1 VRRRYCSGARQ
12 ACGFRFWNWGMKRE
26 WEMHFLSGSPGFLE
40 TAALAALALIIIL
53 LGFSVICLVILLRGK
68 RGVDFAALIARL
80 DLLDK
85 GLDRCERSSRDEIA
99 RNREESTL
107 VARQGREETAN
118 ALKSYG
124 DSLQAN
130 MTNIAGLQ
138 KDQLETFAGQL
149 SMLTQTNEKRLD
161 MMRETIEQRLQAVH
175 QESARQLSALR
186 DDSSANSKTLR
197 EEVSNSLKNFNDS
210 VLRVMS
216 EVANLQ
222 KNQLDIF
229 SERLAR
235 LTETNEQ
242 KLGEARETLEQRL
255 TLLQSENSKKLDQ
268 LREESNSG
276 SRILKEEVAAALK
289 NFNDSVIKGMSEMAT
304 LQKEQFEAFTVRL
317 GRLTESNENRLD
329 ALRNAIDGKLKQI
342 QEDNAKQLEQM
353 RATVDEKLQGT
364 LEKRLGESFKQV
376 SERLEQVH
384 KGLGEM
390 QVLATGV
397 GDLKRVLTN
406 VKTRGIWGEIQ
417 LETLLEQ
424 ILTPD
429 QFERNVKTKENSAES
444 VEFAVKLPGRG
455 EQDGRE
461 VVWLPI
467 DAKFPIEDYQRLV
480 DAQEISDLA
489 ASEQAGKMLSA
500 TIKNCAKTICEKYLN
515 PPATTDFGI
524 MFLPTEGLYA
534 EVIRRTWLVES
545 LQRECR
551 VIVAGPTTLAALLN
565 SLQMGF
571 RTLAIQKRSS
581 EVWKL
586 LGAVKTEFGKFGTT
600 LDGVKKKLDQAANT
614 MDDAAKRS
622 RSIERKLRNVQELP
636 SEEAHVM
643 LAENDSEGEPEEI
656 N

>member
-1 VRRRYCSGARQ
+1 MQFV
-12 ACGFRFWNWGMKRE
+12 
-26 WEMHFLSGSPGFLE
+26 SGSPGV
-40 TAALAALALIIIL
+40 LATPLLWAVALIIVV
-53 LGFSVICLVILLRGK
+53 LGLSVIFLLILLRGK
-68 RGVDFAALIARL
+68 SGGNFTALAARL

-85 GLDRCERSSRDEIA
+85 SVERCERSLRDEIA
-99 RNREESTL
+99 RNREEATL

-118 ALKSYG
+118 ALKASG

-130 MTNIAGLQ
+130 MANIAGLQ
-138 KDQLETFAGQL
+138 KDQL
-149 SMLTQTNEKRLD
+149 
-161 MMRETIEQRLQAVH
+161 
-175 QESARQLSALR
+175 
-186 DDSSANSKTLR
+186 
-197 EEVSNSLKNFNDS
+197 
-210 VLRVMS
+210 
-216 EVANLQ
+216 
-222 KNQLDIF
+222 
-229 SERLAR
+229 
-235 LTETNEQ
+235 
-242 KLGEARETLEQRL
+242 
-255 TLLQSENSKKLDQ
+255 
-268 LREESNSG
+268 
-276 SRILKEEVAAALK
+276 
-289 NFNDSVIKGMSEMAT
+289 
-304 LQKEQFEAFTVRL
+304 EAFTVRL

-329 ALRNAIDGKLKQI
+329 ALRNVIDGKLKQI

-376 SERLEQVH
+376 SERLELVH

-390 QVLATGV
+390 QSLATGV

-406 VKTRGIWGEIQ
+406 VKTRGVWGEIQ

-429 QFERNVKTKENSAES
+429 QFERNVHTKENSAES

-467 DAKFPIEDYQRLV
+467 DAKFPMEDYQRLV
-480 DAQEISDLA
+480 DAQEISDP
-489 ASEQAGKMLSA
+489 ASAEQAGKMLSA

-534 EVIRRTWLVES
+534 EVIRRTWLVET

-581 EVWKL
+581 EVWKI
-586 LGAVKTEFGKFGTT
+586 LGAVKTEFGKFGIT

-622 RSIERKLRNVQELP
+622 RAIERRLRNVEELP
-636 SEEAHVM
+636 SEEAGAL
-643 LAENDSEGEPEEI
+643 LAQNDSGVEPGDY
-656 N
+656 

>member
-1 VRRRYCSGARQ
+1 MQ
-12 ACGFRFWNWGMKRE
+12 
-26 WEMHFLSGSPGFLE
+26 LSGSAELFQTAFLS
-40 TAALAALALIIIL
+40 ALVIIVVL
-53 LGFSVICLVILLRGK
+53 LGFSVISLLILLRRS
-68 RGVDFAALIARL
+68 RGRDLSFRL
-80 DLLDK
+80 DSVDK
-85 GLDRCERSSRDEIA
+85 CLDRCERSLRDEIA
-99 RNREESTL
+99 KNREEATL

-118 ALKSYG
+118 SLKSFG
-124 DSLQAN
+124 DSLQTS

-138 KDQLETFAGQL
+138 KEQLETFAGHL
-149 SMLTQTNEKRLD
+149 SVLTQTNEQKLD
-161 MMRETIEQRLQAVH
+161 RMRETIEQRLQAVRE
-175 QESARQLSALR
+175 ESVKQLSIVR

-210 VLRVMS
+210 VLRGMS

-229 SERLAR
+229 SERLSK

-242 KLGEARETLEQRL
+242 KLGAARETLEQRL
-255 TLLQSENSKKLDQ
+255 TLLQSENSKKFDQ

-276 SRILKEEVAAALK
+276 SRILKDEVSAALK
-289 NFNDSVIKGMSEMAT
+289 NFNDSVLKGMSGMSS
-304 LQKEQFEAFTVRL
+304 LQKEQMEAFAVRL
-317 GRLTESNENRLD
+317 ARLTESNENRLE

-342 QEDNAKQLEQM
+342 QEDNSRQLEQM

-406 VKTRGIWGEIQ
+406 VKTRGGWGEIQ
-417 LETLLEQ
+417 LGTLLEQ
-424 ILTPD
+424 ILAPD
-429 QFERNVKTKENSAES
+429 QFERDVRTRENSAEA
-444 VEFAVKLPGRG
+444 VEFAIKLPGRG
-455 EQDGRE
+455 DGDCSE

-467 DAKFPIEDYQRLV
+467 DAKFPMEDYQRLV
-480 DAQEISDLA
+480 EAQENCDPA
-489 ASEQAGKMLSA
+489 AAELAGKMLSA

-534 EVIRRTWLVES
+534 EVIRRTPLVES

-571 RTLAIQKRSS
+571 RTLAIQKRSG
-581 EVWKL
+581 EVWDL

-600 LDGVKKKLDQAANT
+600 LEGVKKKLDQAANT

-622 RSIERKLRNVQELP
+622 RAIERKLRNVQELP
-636 SEEAHVM
+636 SEEAEV
-643 LAENDSEGEPEEI
+643 LLVPNNLDPEPEEI

>member
-1 VRRRYCSGARQ
+1 MQ
-12 ACGFRFWNWGMKRE
+12 
-26 WEMHFLSGSPGFLE
+26 FLSGSAELLQ
-40 TAALAALALIIIL
+40 TALLPALAIIIVL
-53 LGFSVICLVILLRGK
+53 LGLNVIFVLVLLRKKGA
-68 RGVDFAALIARL
+68 DFTSLMPRF
-80 DLLDK
+80 DSVDK
-85 GLDRCERSSRDEIA
+85 GVERCERSLRDEVA
-99 RNREESTL
+99 KNREEATL
-107 VARQGREETAN
+107 VARQGREEAGN
-118 ALKSYG
+118 ALKSFG
-124 DSLQAN
+124 DSLQTS

-138 KDQLETFAGQL
+138 KAQLDVFAGQL
-149 SMLTQTNEKRLD
+149 SILTLTNEKKLD
-161 MMRETIEQRLQAVH
+161 SMRETIEH
-175 QESARQLSALR
+175 LS
-186 DDSSANSKTLR
+186 
-197 EEVSNSLKNFNDS
+197 
-210 VLRVMS
+210 
-216 EVANLQ
+216 
-222 KNQLDIF
+222 
-229 SERLAR
+229 
-235 LTETNEQ
+235 
-242 KLGEARETLEQRL
+242 
-255 TLLQSENSKKLDQ
+255 
-268 LREESNSG
+268 
-276 SRILKEEVAAALK
+276 
-289 NFNDSVIKGMSEMAT
+289 
-304 LQKEQFEAFTVRL
+304 
-317 GRLTESNENRLD
+317 ESNEKRLE

-342 QEDNAKQLEQM
+342 QEDNSRQLEQM

-390 QVLATGV
+390 QALATGV

-406 VKTRGIWGEIQ
+406 VKTRGMWGEIQ

-424 ILTPD
+424 ILTPE
-429 QFERNVKTKENSAES
+429 QYERNVQTKENSGEV
-444 VEFAVKLPGRG
+444 VEFAVRLPGRG
-455 EQDGRE
+455 DGDSRE

-480 DAQEISDLA
+480 DAQESGDPGA
-489 ASEQAGKMLSA
+489 AEQSAKMLSA
-500 TIKNCAKTICEKYLN
+500 TIKNCAKTICDKYLN

-600 LDGVKKKLDQAANT
+600 LEGVKKKLDQATNT

-622 RSIERKLRNVQELP
+622 RAIERKLRNVQELP
-636 SEEAHVM
+636 SEEAQV
-643 LAENDSEGEPEEI
+643 LLVANDSEVEPEEI
-656 N
+656 NS

>member
-1 VRRRYCSGARQ
+1 MLPLGSRGGYSKDGAKMQ
-12 ACGFRFWNWGMKRE
+12 
-26 WEMHFLSGSPGFLE
+26 LSGSAEFFQTAFLS
-40 TAALAALALIIIL
+40 ALVIIVVL
-53 LGFSVICLVILLRGK
+53 LGFNIVSVLIMIRRSRG
-68 RGVDFAALIARL
+68 RDLSFRL
-80 DLLDK
+80 DSVDK
-85 GLDRCERSSRDEIA
+85 DLDRCERSLRDEIA
-99 RNREESTL
+99 KNREEATL
-107 VARQGREETAN
+107 VARQGREETGN
-118 ALKSYG
+118 ALKSFG
-124 DSLQAN
+124 DSLQTS

-138 KDQLETFAGQL
+138 KE
-149 SMLTQTNEKRLD
+149 
-161 MMRETIEQRLQAVH
+161 
-175 QESARQLSALR
+175 
-186 DDSSANSKTLR
+186 
-197 EEVSNSLKNFNDS
+197 
-210 VLRVMS
+210 
-216 EVANLQ
+216 
-222 KNQLDIF
+222 QLDIF
-229 SERLAR
+229 SERLSK

-242 KLGEARETLEQRL
+242 KLGAARETLEQRL

-268 LREESNSG
+268 LREESNSS
-276 SRILKEEVAAALK
+276 SRILKDEVSAGLK
-289 NFNDSVIKGMSEMAT
+289 NFNDSVLKGMSGMSS
-304 LQKEQFEAFTVRL
+304 LQKEQMEAFSVRL
-317 GRLTESNENRLD
+317 ARLTESNENRLE

-342 QEDNAKQLEQM
+342 QEDNSRQLEQM

-390 QVLATGV
+390 QSLAAGV

-406 VKTRGIWGEIQ
+406 VKTRGVWGEIQ

-424 ILTPD
+424 ILTPE
-429 QFERNVKTKENSAES
+429 QFERNVQTKENSAEA
-444 VEFAVKLPGRG
+444 VEFAIRLPGRG
-455 EQDGRE
+455 EGDCSE

-480 DAQEISDLA
+480 EAQDNSDPTA
-489 ASEQAGKMLSA
+489 AEQAGKMLSA

-571 RTLAIQKRSS
+571 RTLAIQKRSG
-581 EVWKL
+581 EVWNL

-600 LDGVKKKLDQAANT
+600 LEGVKKKLDQASNT

-622 RSIERKLRNVQELP
+622 RAIERKLRNVQELP
-636 SEEAHVM
+636 SEEAEV
-643 LAENDSEGEPEEI
+643 LLVPNNLDPEPEEI

>member
-1 VRRRYCSGARQ
+1 MQVLSGGAELLQ
-12 ACGFRFWNWGMKRE
+12 TA
-26 WEMHFLSGSPGFLE
+26 FLS
-40 TAALAALALIIIL
+40 ALVIIIVL
-53 LGFSVICLVILLRGK
+53 LCFNVICVLILLRRKGGDFTAFIPRFDSVD
-68 RGVDFAALIARL
+68 RGVE
-80 DLLDK
+80 
-85 GLDRCERSSRDEIA
+85 RCERSLRDEIA
-99 RNREESTL
+99 KNREEATL
-107 VARQGREETAN
+107 VARQGREETGN
-118 ALKSYG
+118 SLKSFG
-124 DSLQAN
+124 DSLQTS
-130 MTNIAGLQ
+130 MTNIAGLL
-138 KDQLETFAGQL
+138 KTELDAFAGQL
-149 SMLTQTNEKRLD
+149 SILRETTEKKLD
-161 MMRETIEQRLQAVH
+161 SMRETIEHRLQAVQ
-175 QESARQLSALR
+175 QESVKQLSMVR
-186 DDSSANSKTLR
+186 DDSSTNSKTLR
-197 EEVSNSLKNFNDS
+197 EEVSSSLKNFNDS
-210 VLRVMS
+210 VLRGMS
-216 EVANLQ
+216 EVASLQ

-229 SERLAR
+229 SERLSK

-242 KLGEARETLEQRL
+242 QLGATRETLEQRL
-255 TLLQSENSKKLDQ
+255 TFLQSENSKKLDQ

-276 SRILKEEVAAALK
+276 SRILKEEVSATLK
-289 NFNDSVIKGMSEMAT
+289 NFNDSVLRGMSGMAT
-304 LQKEQFEAFTVRL
+304 LQKEQIEAFTLRL
-317 GRLTESNENRLD
+317 ARLTESNENRLD
-329 ALRNAIDGKLKQI
+329 ALRNAIDDKLKQI
-342 QEDNAKQLEQM
+342 QEDNSRQLEQM

-390 QVLATGV
+390 QALATGV

-406 VKTRGIWGEIQ
+406 VKTRGVWGEIQ

-429 QFERNVKTKENSAES
+429 QFERNVQTRENSGEV
-444 VEFAVKLPGRG
+444 VEFAVRLPGRG
-455 EQDGRE
+455 DEDSME

-480 DAQEISDLA
+480 DAQENCDVA
-489 ASEQAGKMLSA
+489 AAEQAAKMLSA
-500 TIKNCAKTICEKYLN
+500 TIKNCAKTICDKYIN

-534 EVIRRTWLVES
+534 EVIRRTWLVEI

-622 RSIERKLRNVQELP
+622 RAIERKLRNVQELP
-636 SEEAHVM
+636 SEEAQV
-643 LAENDSEGEPEEI
+643 LLGPNNSEPEPEEI

>member
-1 VRRRYCSGARQ
+1 MQ
-12 ACGFRFWNWGMKRE
+12 
-26 WEMHFLSGSPGFLE
+26 FLSGGAELLQTAFLS
-40 TAALAALALIIIL
+40 AVVIIIVL
-53 LGFSVICLVILLRGK
+53 LGFNLICVLILLRRKG
-68 RGVDFAALIARL
+68 GDFASFIPRF
-80 DLLDK
+80 DSVDK
-85 GLDRCERSSRDEIA
+85 GVERCERSSREEIA
-99 RNREESTL
+99 KNREEATL
-107 VARQGREETAN
+107 VARQGREETGN
-118 ALKSYG
+118 ALKSFG
-124 DSLQAN
+124 DSLQTS
-130 MTNIAGLQ
+130 MTNIAGLL
-138 KDQLETFAGQL
+138 KAQLDAFAGQL
-149 SMLTQTNEKRLD
+149 SILTEATEKKLD
-161 MMRETIEQRLQAVH
+161 SMRETIEHRLQAVQ
-175 QESARQLSALR
+175 QESLKQLSMVR

-197 EEVSNSLKNFNDS
+197 EEISN
-210 VLRVMS
+210 M
-216 EVANLQ
+216 
-222 KNQLDIF
+222 
-229 SERLAR
+229 AR
-235 LTETNEQ
+235 Q
-242 KLGEARETLEQRL
+242 
-255 TLLQSENSKKLDQ
+255 
-268 LREESNSG
+268 
-276 SRILKEEVAAALK
+276 
-289 NFNDSVIKGMSEMAT
+289 
-304 LQKEQFEAFTVRL
+304 QKEQIEAFTVRL
-317 GRLTESNENRLD
+317 GRLTESNETRLE
-329 ALRNAIDGKLKQI
+329 ALRNAIDVKLKQI
-342 QEDNAKQLEQM
+342 QEDNSRQLEQM

-390 QVLATGV
+390 QALAAGV

-406 VKTRGIWGEIQ
+406 VKTRGVWGEIQ

-429 QFERNVKTKENSAES
+429 QFERDVQTRENSGER
-444 VEFAVKLPGRG
+444 VEFAIKLPGRG
-455 EQDGRE
+455 DGDSTE

-480 DAQEISDLA
+480 DAQENSDLTA
-489 ASEQAGKMLSA
+489 AEQAAKMLSA
-500 TIKNCAKTICEKYLN
+500 TIKNCAKTICDKYLN

-614 MDDAAKRS
+614 MDEAAKRS
-622 RSIERKLRNVQELP
+622 RAIERKLRDVQELP
-636 SEEAHVM
+636 SEDAKV
-643 LAENDSEGEPEEI
+643 LLGADNSEPEPEEI